1 MDQQRQSE
9 ILRFDQKFA
18 AGIRRRFSRM
28 GLALTAMIVS
38 GNLVSALI
46 HLLVS
51 ELAPHLVDTDWYMWT
66 LSSVS
71 MYLIAVPIML
81 MVAGRDKTAAAPEK
95 HKLQAGHWMIL
106 LLMCFGLM
114 QVGNY
119 VANYLM
125 LMVAGI
131 KGEPVENTIATMLQG
146 SALWINAIV
155 TVLLAPIIEELIFRK
170 LMIDRLGGFGEKTA
184 MIFSALMFGLFH
196 ANLYQFF
203 YAFLLGMLFAYVY
216 IRTGKI
222 GYTIGFHMVINFFGG
237 VVAPLIL
244 RLLDQE
250 RLMAFVEKM
259 SDAAF
264 VEKLAGDP
272 AAHAEFME
280 QFAPMLPGLF
290 AYAAYAMALMVVSV
304 TGVVLFVAHRRKMIM
319 KPAPFQ
325 LPRERVGNTVYFNPG
340 VISAILVCT
349 LLMVYMLVA

>member
-9 ILRFDQKFA
+9 ILKFDQKFA

-28 GLALTAMIVS
+28 GLALTAMILS

-51 ELAPHLVDTDWYMWT
+51 ELAPHIVDTDWYMWT

-125 LMVAGI
+125 MMVAGI
-131 KGEPVENTIATMLQG
+131 KGEMVENTIATMLQG

-155 TVLLAPIIEELIFRK
+155 TVLLAPIIEELPQAD
-170 LMIDRLGGFGEKTA
+170 DRPPW
-184 MIFSALMFGLFH
+184 
-196 ANLYQFF
+196 
-203 YAFLLGMLFAYVY
+203 
-216 IRTGKI
+216 R
-222 GYTIGFHMVINFFGG
+222 
-237 VVAPLIL
+237 L
-244 RLLDQE
+244 R
-250 RLMAFVEKM
+250 
-259 SDAAF
+259 
-264 VEKLAGDP
+264 
-272 AAHAEFME
+272 
-280 QFAPMLPGLF
+280 
-290 AYAAYAMALMVVSV
+290 
-304 TGVVLFVAHRRKMIM
+304 
-319 KPAPFQ
+319 
-325 LPRERVGNTVYFNPG
+325 
-340 VISAILVCT
+340 
-349 LLMVYMLVA
+349 